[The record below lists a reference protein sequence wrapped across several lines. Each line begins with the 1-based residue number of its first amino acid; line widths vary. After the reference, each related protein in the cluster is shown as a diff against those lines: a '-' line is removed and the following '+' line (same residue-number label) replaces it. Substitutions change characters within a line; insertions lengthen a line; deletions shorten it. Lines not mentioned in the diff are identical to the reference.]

1 MMLLKRLRDKK
12 YRRDILESIELN
24 VIELLEYL
32 QDMIESSPKMPITG
46 KTIIDKKEFN
56 EVINQIINYLPDQF
70 QKAQWVV
77 NEKDKIL
84 KEAQKKS
91 DNFKKEAAE
100 MMKQNV
106 ETHDIVREAKM
117 RASEIIALAQRD
129 AKAIRIGSREYS
141 NEILV
146 QLDIEI
152 EKQKDQLIKSM
163 QESFEKVAKEI
174 DDNLTRTG
182 TIIKDNIAELRMM

>member
-84 KEAQKKS
+84 KDAQKKS

>member
-1 MMLLKRLRDKK
+1 M
-12 YRRDILESIELN
+12 ENIELN

-84 KEAQKKS
+84 KDAQKKS